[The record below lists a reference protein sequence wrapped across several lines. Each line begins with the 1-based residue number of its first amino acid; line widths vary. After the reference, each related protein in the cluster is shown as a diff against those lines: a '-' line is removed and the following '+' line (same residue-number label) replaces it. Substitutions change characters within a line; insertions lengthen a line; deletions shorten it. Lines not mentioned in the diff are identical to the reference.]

1 MGGNGWRLILDGRN
15 PGSFNMALDEALM
28 ECCRNG
34 SPPTL
39 RLYGWSPDCL
49 SVGYFQRAEQDIDPK
64 TCQTLGIDLVRRPTG
79 GRAVLHDDEM
89 TYSVTGSLDDPGITG
104 SVNESYARIAA
115 GIRQGLKVL
124 GLEVDEGSVPGA
136 RVKTETGACFEAV
149 WGHELTVEGRKIV
162 ASAQT
167 RRGGVVLQH
176 GSILLSADPGRLA
189 AVFRTEDKHLMEA
202 MFRRRLT
209 TLSDLLGRQVNAEE
223 VAPAIR
229 RGFEQALGV
238 ALEVG
243 HPSDEELVLA
253 TRLAAEKY
261 GNPAWNLRR

>member
-1 MGGNGWRLILDGRN
+1 MGGKGWRLILDGRN

-28 ECCRNG
+28 QCCRNG

-39 RLYGWSPDCL
+39 RLYGWSPACL
-49 SVGYFQRAEQDIDPK
+49 SVGYFQSVEQDIDLQR
-64 TCQTLGIDLVRRPTG
+64 CQALGIDLVRRPTG

-89 TYSVTGSLDDPGITG
+89 TYSVTGSLDDPRLSG

-115 GIRQGLKVL
+115 GIREGLSVL
-124 GLEVDEGSVPGA
+124 GLEVDEPAPGA

-189 AVFRTEDKHLMEA
+189 AVFRTADKHLMEA
-202 MFRRRLT
+202 MFRRRLI
-209 TLSDLLGRQVNAEE
+209 TLSDLLRRTVCSEE
-223 VAPAIR
+223 VTSAIR
-229 RGFEQALGV
+229 RGFERALGV
-238 ALEVG
+238 TLEVG
-243 HPSDEELVLA
+243 KPSDEELALA
-253 TRLAAEKY
+253 TRLVAEKY
-261 GNPAWNLRR
+261 GNPAWTFSR

>member
-15 PGSFNMALDEALM
+15 PGSFNMALDETLM
-28 ECCRNG
+28 QCCGNG

-39 RLYGWSPDCL
+39 RLYGWSQACL
-49 SVGYFQRAEQDIDPK
+49 SVGYFQRVEQDIDPK

-89 TYSVTGSLDDPGITG
+89 TYSVTGSLDDPRLTG
-104 SVNESYARIAA
+104 SVIESYARIAA
-115 GIRQGLKVL
+115 GIREGLKVL

-136 RVKTETGACFEAV
+136 RAKTETGACFESV
-149 WGHELTVEGRKIV
+149 WGHELTVRGRKIV

-189 AVFRTEDKHLMEA
+189 LVFKAPDRGLMEA

-209 TLSDLLGRQVNAEE
+209 TLSDVLGRTITPEE

-229 RGFEQALGV
+229 CGFERALGV

-243 HPSDEELVLA
+243 KPSKEESALAARLV
-253 TRLAAEKY
+253 AEKY
-261 GNPAWNLRR
+261 GNPDWNFRR